1 MYDRPAIV
9 TIPVRDVDPEFAAI
23 LMLIVA
29 DPVPLVAPAMAIHD
43 APDEAVHVQS
53 PVVVRL
59 TDAVAA
65 AGPTVTPLLDNEDE
79 HELAAWVTVNARP
92 PISTCPIRWAEVEFG
107 ATVYCTVP
115 SPSPGDP
122 PVIVIHGTLLDA
134 DHVHPADENIST
146 DPVAPAGPMEI
157 AVGDRLKEHAPP
169 A

>member
-1 MYDRPAIV
+1 MYNLPAIV
-9 TIPVRDVDPEFAAI
+9 TIPVRDVEPLFAAI

-59 TDAVAA
+59 TDAVEA

-79 HELAAWVTVNARP
+79 HELAACVTVKARP
-92 PISTCPIRWAEVEFG
+92 PISSCPIRWAEVEFG

-115 SPSPGDP
+115 SPSPGEP
-122 PVIVIHGTLLDA
+122 PVIVTHGTLLDA
-134 DHVHPADENIST
+134 DHVHPGDEDMST
-146 DPVAPAGPMEI
+146 NPVAPAALIEI